1 MLKSIIFILSATILL
16 QGCVVSPTPESN
28 KIRIVTSDSNC
39 KYISTVTGSGSVG
52 WTTAHDAEG
61 AMNEVRNDAAS
72 VGANAI
78 QILNINSDALT
89 SVVVAQ
95 ALICD
100 FSTDGKQKR

>member
-1 MLKSIIFILSATILL
+1 MKLILVAFTTLLL
-16 QGCVVSPTPESN
+16 QACVVSPTIESQ
-28 KIRIVTSDSNC
+28 KIKIVTSDSGC

-61 AMNEVRNDAAS
+61 AMNEVRNNAAS

-78 QILNINSDALT
+78 QILNIDSSAMT

-95 ALICD
+95 ALMCD
-100 FSTDGKQKR
+100 FTTNDKS